1 MNMNLKLSRTLGPG
15 FALASV
21 LALASAPALAGQPL
35 IVEKNHM
42 TRVTLASPAGSV
54 IVGNP
59 DIADVNVVDS
69 HTIYI
74 LGKGFGNSAVT
85 ITGRDGRPLYDAEVV
100 VTAAQKGAIT
110 VYKGLKP
117 SLMVCSNICI
127 AEDPST
133 SNVSD
138 ASAAP
143 VPNGMVSMAPTLSQG
158 ASAAGDAFGSAGG
171 ASAMQVQ

>member
-1 MNMNLKLSRTLGPG
+1 MNMNRKLTL
-15 FALASV
+15 AAAV
-21 LALASAPALAGQPL
+21 AGLLSLTAAHATAAQL

-42 TRVTLASPAGSV
+42 ARITLPAAAGAV

-69 HTIYI
+69 RTVYI

-85 ITGRDGRPLYDAEVV
+85 ITGRDGRSLYDAEVV
-100 VTAAQKGAIT
+100 VTAVQQGAIT

-127 AEDPST
+127 AEDAET
-133 SNVSD
+133 SNTSP
-138 ASAAP
+138 AP
-143 VPNGMVSMAPTLSQG
+143 GTPMAPPSLMSLGQTVGQG
-158 ASAAGDAFGSAGG
+158 ASSVGNTIGAAGG
-171 ASAMQVQ
+171 ATAMVAQ